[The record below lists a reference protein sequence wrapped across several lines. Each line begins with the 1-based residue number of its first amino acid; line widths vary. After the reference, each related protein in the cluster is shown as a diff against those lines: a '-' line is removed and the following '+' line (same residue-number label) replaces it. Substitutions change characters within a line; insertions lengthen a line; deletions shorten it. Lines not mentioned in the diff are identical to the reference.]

1 MCREPLVLDDRSGG
15 HPLLAPVNQWG
26 QAPFPLSPMS
36 PHAVPRQSR
45 DLLGGVITVHRDLD
59 AVPTAGDPAP
69 VAPRQLAVATGSPK
83 QQVRAAW
90 VRRRSDLAD
99 LAGIADEL
107 ADVDRRAAEINER
120 IDQLITMVSA
130 P

>member
-1 MCREPLVLDDRSGG
+1 MCREQLTLDDRSAD

-26 QAPFPLSPMS
+26 HAPFPLSPMS
-36 PHAVPRQSR
+36 PHAVSRQAR
-45 DLLGGVITVHRDLD
+45 DLLDGIITVHRDLD
-59 AVPTAGDPAP
+59 
-69 VAPRQLAVATGSPK
+69 VAPTTDEQAPPNPQRGIAGTGYTK

-90 VRRRSDLAD
+90 DQRRSNLAE

-107 ADVDRRAAEINER
+107 ADVDRRAVEIKER
-120 IDQLITMVSA
+120 IDQLLTVATA